1 MNKIGVMLGD
11 LGASQL
17 SYNIV
22 TNLNE
27 ECAKSKSDFVAFI
40 ENITNHIIPPNFAV
54 MGINE
59 IWSFDGT
66 LIATSASTALH
77 LSKSANPANKFF
89 YVWDLEWM
97 RPHGK
102 DFQYMVT
109 AFNNPQVK
117 LIARSSEHALAIK
130 NYCNRDVSGVVED
143 FNIQQLYEVIN
154 NVSN

>member
-1 MNKIGVMLGD
+1 MIKFILQLWVVTFLCIAFTVIVMALG
-11 LGASQL
+11 
-17 SYNIV
+17 
-22 TNLNE
+22 
-27 ECAKSKSDFVAFI
+27 
-40 ENITNHIIPPNFAV
+40 
-54 MGINE
+54 
-59 IWSFDGT
+59 
-66 LIATSASTALH
+66 
-77 LSKSANPANKFF
+77 
-89 YVWDLEWM
+89 
-97 RPHGK
+97 GK